1 MVDSIK
7 IDGLKQTRLMQ
18 ENKQV
23 LDDLRLKFVY
33 QSFHWSKD
41 CNFYQKVVRTLL

>member
-23 LDDLRLKFVY
+23 LDDLGLKFVY
-33 QSFHWSKD
+33 QSFYWSKD
-41 CNFYQKVVRTLL
+41 GNFYQKVVRTLL